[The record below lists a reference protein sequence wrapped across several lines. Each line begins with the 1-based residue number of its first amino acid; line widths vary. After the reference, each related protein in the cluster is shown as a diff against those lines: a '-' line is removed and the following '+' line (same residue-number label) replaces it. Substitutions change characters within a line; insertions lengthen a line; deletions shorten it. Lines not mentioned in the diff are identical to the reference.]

1 MNHGVNDLSNRNK
14 ITGQDLLE
22 LAVKR
27 LEDFFTWSTRKY
39 IQGTETENPYLE
51 LYVSMS
57 SAGDK
62 AKEWLESEP
71 YLNDLISVEY
81 INVCP
86 YNFFKIQLKVDKSKY
101 NFWYAYIKMNR
112 G

>member
-1 MNHGVNDLSNRNK
+1 MNRGVNKLSNKNK
-14 ITGQDLLE
+14 ITSQELLE
-22 LAVKR
+22 LAVKG
-27 LEDFFTWSTRKY
+27 LEDFFCWSTCKY
-39 IQGTETENPYLE
+39 ISGTENPYLE